1 VCSDVQLCAGFVTTQ
16 LVTGLSW
23 VSPLWSGDGLKAAFF
38 LAAFSIHT
46 MAPPARLRRM
56 LTRALHHCRRVE
68 STYNL
73 MYCSSAGKEE
83 EDLRAP
89 TVIAVAVMVAP
100 LLLLGA
106 KILLK

>member
-1 VCSDVQLCAGFVTTQ
+1 MCSDVQLCAGFVTTQ

-23 VSPLWSGDGLKAAFF
+23 VS
-38 LAAFSIHT
+38 LAVFPSHT

-56 LTRALHHCRRVE
+56 LTPALHHCRRVE

-73 MYCSSAGKEE
+73 VYYSSAGKEE